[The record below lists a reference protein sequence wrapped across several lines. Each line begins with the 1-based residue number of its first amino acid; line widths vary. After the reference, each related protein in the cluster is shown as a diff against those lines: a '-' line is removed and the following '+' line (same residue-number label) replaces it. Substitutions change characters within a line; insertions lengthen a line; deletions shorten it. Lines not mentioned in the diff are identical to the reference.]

1 MVAQVL
7 NAHSGR
13 KLNSKAAF
21 RSIDTCESGV
31 INDYMLEKYIRRYLV
46 RGREKHEYTVSR
58 RQDIVGGIVIEAMKM
73 LHSVTAS
80 GAATVSEVLVAVGD
94 QVAGGQELIRLTSDT
109 E

>member
-1 MVAQVL
+1 TVL
-7 NAHSGR
+7 PRTERWAADPSGR
-13 KLNSKAAF
+13 S
-21 RSIDTCESGV
+21 SGG
-31 INDYMLEKYIRRYLV
+31 DALV
-46 RGREKHEYTVSR
+46 SPFPAVVAEVRVSSG
-58 RQDIVGGIVIEAMKM
+58 DELKGGDVAIVIEAMKM